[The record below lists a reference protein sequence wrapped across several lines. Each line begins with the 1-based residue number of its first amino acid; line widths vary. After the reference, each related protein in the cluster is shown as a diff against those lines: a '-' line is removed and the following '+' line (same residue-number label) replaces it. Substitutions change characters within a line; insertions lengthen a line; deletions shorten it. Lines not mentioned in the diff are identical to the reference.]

1 MTTTIPAGTAALA
14 GTWNLDAVHS
24 TLGFSVKH
32 MLVAT
37 FRGSFNEY
45 SVSLDATG
53 ETPKLTG
60 TVTAAS
66 IVTADENLFGHLLSP
81 EFFDAERHPEL
92 SFASTAFEVDGDEV
106 VVRGALTIRGTS
118 NDVELRGTVTGPI
131 TDPYGNERVGLHLHT
146 TIDRSAYG
154 LEWNAPMP
162 GGGFVLS
169 NDVRLDADIEL
180 LKTAA

>member
-1 MTTTIPAGTAALA
+1 MTTTIPTGTSALA

-37 FRGSFNEY
+37 FRGSFTDY
-45 SVSLDATG
+45 SVTLDGTG

-60 TVTAAS
+60 SVKVGS
-66 IVTADENLFGHLLSP
+66 IVTADENLFGHLQAP
-81 EFFDAERHPEL
+81 DFFDAERHPEL
-92 SFASTAFEVDGDEV
+92 TFASSAFEVDGDEV
-106 VVRGALTIRGTS
+106 VIRGALTIKGTT
-118 NDVELRGTVTGPI
+118 NDVELRGTITGPI
-131 TDPYGNERVGLHLHT
+131 TDPYGNDRVGLHLHT
-146 TIDRSAYG
+146 TIDRTAFG

-169 NDVRLDADIEL
+169 NDVRLDADVEL
-180 LKTAA
+180 LKQAA